1 MGLDSVELII
11 EFEKYFSIVIPDRDA
26 EKASTVGKLVDC
38 VAKILEIENYDFKL
52 RDDTFSGL
60 KKAINKLTESENLF
74 SITDKVNDNLKF
86 EDRGHLAKL
95 EQLINLKLPGIH
107 ITDEKTSGL
116 FARFKNWIN
125 FSPVYNFNEITCR
138 RNINA
143 VLAHNME
150 TAINPKL
157 IKSKYEIY
165 VVIMRMVVDK
175 IGVDYLE
182 IGIEK
187 SFTDDLGVD

>member
-1 MGLDSVELII
+1 MVALRPSFLIFWI
-11 EFEKYFSIVIPDRDA
+11 TCATR
-26 EKASTVGKLVDC
+26 
-38 VAKILEIENYDFKL
+38 
-52 RDDTFSGL
+52 SGL
-60 KKAINKLTESENLF
+60 CLALFSRFAWATFTVPLSVPALISENLF

-125 FSPVYNFNEITCR
+125 FSPVYNFNEITWR